1 MAAHPMRPQ
10 KFRLQQHQEPG
21 GPVLELEGDFD
32 LAASQRFDEALHVA
46 EQADQDVLV
55 DLSLVRFIDTTGV
68 RLLLGADQRLRAAG
82 HCLRLRRGPD
92 SVQRVFQLMRLDDVL
107 TMI

>member
-1 MAAHPMRPQ
+1 MRPQ
-10 KFRLQQHQEPG
+10 KFRLEQHHEPD
-21 GPVLELEGDFD
+21 GPVLELQGDFD
-32 LAASQRFDEALHVA
+32 LAASQRFDEALHFA
-46 EQADQDVLV
+46 EQSGQDVLV
-55 DLSLVRFIDTTGV
+55 DLSRVRFIDTTGV

-82 HCLRLRRGPD
+82 HRLRLRRGPD